1 MHGHLVL
8 DYLSA
13 SGKAKS
19 KTLDHIHRVI
29 PKSLPVLCKMATAYN
44 SDITVDDPS
53 DNFAG
58 CRLSW

>member
-19 KTLDHIHRVI
+19 KIVDHIHKVI
-29 PKSLPVLCKMATAYN
+29 PKSLPVLCKMARADN
-44 SDITVDDPS
+44 SDITVNGPS

-58 CRLSW
+58 CRLS

>member
-19 KTLDHIHRVI
+19 NTLDHIHRVI
-29 PKSLPVLCKMATAYN
+29 PNKNIKSLPVLCKMATADN
-44 SDITVDDPS
+44 SDKTVH
-53 DNFAG
+53 NNG
-58 CRLSW
+58 K